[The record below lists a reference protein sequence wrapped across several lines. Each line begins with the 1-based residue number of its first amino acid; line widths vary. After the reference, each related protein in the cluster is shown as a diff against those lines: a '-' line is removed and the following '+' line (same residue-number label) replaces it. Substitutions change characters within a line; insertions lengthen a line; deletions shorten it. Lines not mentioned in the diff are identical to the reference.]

1 MVELFVLAKSLK
13 EKEDYF
19 KTSNKEVGVHGTV
32 VEYLDANFRIMTVSV
47 RQIN

>member
-19 KTSNKEVGVHGTV
+19 KTSNKE
-32 VEYLDANFRIMTVSV
+32 ELWWSI
-47 RQIN
+47 

>member
-1 MVELFVLAKSLK
+1 MVELFVLAKSLE

-19 KTSNKEVGVHGTV
+19 KTSNKEVSIHGTV
-32 VEYLDANFRIMTVSV
+32 VEYLYTNFRIMTVSV